1 MLWGLMSCRRT
12 MCRRGR
18 IVLKELVD
26 EQTIQM
32 AIREATEQACS
43 NPNYP

>member
-1 MLWGLMSCRRT
+1 MLWRLMSCRRT
-12 MCRRGR
+12 MCRRRR

-32 AIREATEQACS
+32 AIREAAEQACS
-43 NPNYP
+43 NPTCP

>member
-1 MLWGLMSCRRT
+1 MLWRSMSCCRT
-12 MCRRGR
+12 MCRRRR

-32 AIREATEQACS
+32 AIREAAEQACS
-43 NPNYP
+43 NPNYQ

>member
-1 MLWGLMSCRRT
+1 MLWRLMSCRRT
-12 MCRRGR
+12 MCRRRR

-32 AIREATEQACS
+32 AIHEAVEQVCS
-43 NPNYP
+43 NPNCQ